1 MQARV
6 DHGRVALKTR
16 TGLDW
21 TEKFKGAA
29 ALDALAALP
38 CTSALI
44 DGELVVE
51 AASGVSDF
59 SALQGDL
66 AAGRVD
72 RMVFFAFDLLH
83 LDGQDL
89 TREKLVA
96 RKAALEKLLA
106 GATGPLRYSEHMEEG
121 GPDLLRHACRLS
133 LEGVVSKR
141 RDAPYRSGRTGDW
154 IKSKCSARQEF
165 VIGGF
170 TQSTTSRRAV
180 GALAVG
186 AYEAGKLVYSGKVG
200 SGLTEA
206 SSFELWDE
214 LERQRVEEPPF
225 ADPLPAEARRGLR
238 WTKPVLVAEVEFRG
252 WTSDGRLRHPVF
264 HGIRRDKPASEVVR
278 EAPGKAGGSA
288 APSTTMAP
296 VSRIKLTHPD
306 RMLWPDAGVTKQG
319 LADFYSEIWR
329 WIGPHLVDRPL
340 SLVRCPEGVGG
351 QCFFQKHAW
360 AGLDKAV
367 EKLPDGE
374 GDVVLVLHDLDGLI
388 ALVQA
393 GVLEIHPWG
402 SHIASIDKPDMLT
415 FDLDPG
421 DDVGWEAVI
430 EGAFAVRDRLKA
442 VGLESFVKT
451 TGGKG
456 LHVVTPIKPD
466 ADWETAK
473 AFARGI
479 AEGLAKDEPTRYTAQ
494 LSKAQR
500 GGRIFVDYLRNGRG
514 ATAISAYSTR
524 ARPGA
529 TVATPLG
536 WDELS
541 PAIRAD
547 RFRVSNLL
555 NRLDSVAADPWAQ
568 FFDLKQPLP
577 VSGQRPTRSKAAAKS
592 ARKR

>member
-1 MQARV
+1 MR
-6 DHGRVALKTR
+6 
-16 TGLDW
+16 
-21 TEKFKGAA
+21 
-29 ALDALAALP
+29 
-38 CTSALI
+38 
-44 DGELVVE
+44 
-51 AASGVSDF
+51 
-59 SALQGDL
+59 
-66 AAGRVD
+66 
-72 RMVFFAFDLLH
+72 
-83 LDGQDL
+83 
-89 TREKLVA
+89 
-96 RKAALEKLLA
+96 
-106 GATGPLRYSEHMEEG
+106 TGPLRYSEHMEEG

-186 AYEAGKLVYSGKVG
+186 AYEDGKLVYSGKVG

-206 SSFELWDE
+206 SSFELWNE
-214 LERQRVEEPPF
+214 LERQRVQDPPF
-225 ADPLPAEARRGLR
+225 AGPLPADAKRGLR
-238 WTKPVLVAEVEFRG
+238 WTKPALVAEVEFRG

-264 HGIRRDKPASEVVR
+264 HGIRRDKPAIEVVR
-278 EAPGKAGGSA
+278 EGPAAARRRTPRATHAP
-288 APSTTMAP
+288 AP

-319 LADFYSEIWR
+319 LADFYTEIWR

-402 SHIASIDKPDMLT
+402 SHIATIGKPDMLT

-421 DDVGWEAVI
+421 DDVGWETVI
-430 EGAFAVRDRLKA
+430 EGALAVRDRLKA
-442 VGLESFVKT
+442 AGLESFVKT

-456 LHVVTPIKPD
+456 LHVVTPIQPE
-466 ADWETAK
+466 ADWDAAK
-473 AFARGI
+473 AFARDI

-494 LSKAQR
+494 LAKAQR

-529 TVATPLG
+529 AVATPLG

-555 NRLDSVAADPWAQ
+555 NRLDSLGADPWAA
-568 FFDLKQPLP
+568 FFETKQRLP
-577 VSGQRPTRSKAAAKS
+577 ASGGKSTRAKRGGQAGAKALNAYT
-592 ARKR
+592 R